1 MVTITDYQTKKNQ
14 RGEQFVVLNL
24 ISDVVMEQSTNTGNW
39 FANTYKANI
48 VASVD
53 EENAKLMI
61 GKQLPGS
68 IIKKECEPYEYV
80 IKSTGKKKILTHTFE
95 YVENGK
101 NVYND
106 SSRPLFDEFDGNPI
120 F

>member
-1 MVTITDYQTKKNQ
+1 MVTVSGYEQKKNQ
-14 RGEQFVVLNL
+14 RGEKFIVLNL

-48 VASVD
+48 VASFD
-53 EENAKLMI
+53 EDTAKLMV

-68 IIKKECEPYEYV
+68 IIKQECDPYEYV
-80 IKSTGKKKILTHTFE
+80 IKSTGKKKILSHTFE

-101 NVYND
+101 DVYSD
-106 SSRPLFDEFDGNPI
+106 AAAPSDEIDGDPM

>member
-48 VASVD
+48 VASFD
-53 EENAKLMI
+53 EETAKLMI

-106 SSRPLFDEFDGNPI
+106 SRPLFDEFDGNPI

>member
-1 MVTITDYQTKKNQ
+1 MVTVSGYEHKRNQ
-14 RGEQFVVLNL
+14 RGEKFIVLNL

-48 VASVD
+48 VASFD
-53 EENAKLMI
+53 EDTAKLMV

-68 IIKKECEPYEYV
+68 IIKRECDPYV
-80 IKSTGKKKILTHTFE
+80 FVVKSTGKKMTLSHTFE
-95 YVENGK
+95 YVDNGK
-101 NVYND
+101 DVYND
-106 SSRPLFDEFDGNPI
+106 SKAPSDEFDGNPI